1 MKNETFNNNFIINL
15 RMNMIMII
23 TIILNFKN
31 VHLDFRI
38 CENSSKNGE
47 EGVGNCVAQEAKP
60 NRGHTGKMFGWL
72 KWWTM
77 AW

>member
-1 MKNETFNNNFIINL
+1 MKNETFNKNFIINL

-38 CENSSKNGE
+38 CENSSKDCA
-47 EGVGNCVAQEAKP
+47 EGVGNGIAQEAKS
-60 NRGHTGKMFGWL
+60 N
-72 KWWTM
+72 
-77 AW
+77 